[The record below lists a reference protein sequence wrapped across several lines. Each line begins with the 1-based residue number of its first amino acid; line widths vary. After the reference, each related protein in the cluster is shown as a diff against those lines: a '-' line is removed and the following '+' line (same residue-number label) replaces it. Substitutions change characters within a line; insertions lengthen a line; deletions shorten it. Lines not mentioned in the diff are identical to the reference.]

1 MRAYL
6 RARILL
12 RIGASGAGPR
22 LPARSRKL
30 PRLWSRFFPVAA
42 TVILIAKAASS
53 PIDPDACRS
62 QVRSSSSLILFPDQ
76 FLFPRH
82 GRLLHDLVVNLGFIC
97 SSGGGLDSQSRFHM
111 SSKKFLIGKYHDDG
125 SGGSRILSQGMP
137 NHYSKTLFGIAL
149 ATLIRGTW
157 K

>member
-1 MRAYL
+1 MLARGVHDAL
-6 RARILL
+6 RR
-12 RIGASGAGPR
+12 
-22 LPARSRKL
+22 
-30 PRLWSRFFPVAA
+30 
-42 TVILIAKAASS
+42 
-53 PIDPDACRS
+53 
-62 QVRSSSSLILFPDQ
+62 QVRAEA
-76 FLFPRH
+76 RGH
-82 GRLLHDLVVNLGFIC
+82 LHPVPAALDLVVNLGFIC

>member
-1 MRAYL
+1 MANRF
-6 RARILL
+6 
-12 RIGASGAGPR
+12 
-22 LPARSRKL
+22 PA
-30 PRLWSRFFPVAA
+30 
-42 TVILIAKAASS
+42 
-53 PIDPDACRS
+53 
-62 QVRSSSSLILFPDQ
+62 SSLIFFSLAAVGS
-76 FLFPRH
+76 H
-82 GRLLHDLVVNLGFIC
+82 GGALDLVVNLGFIC